1 MRQRPDEQ
9 YADWVERV
17 RTFELAEALKEIRNG
32 ADINLVMEA
41 MSARIMKKL
50 LHPLLIAIRESNK
63 KEFDIDANRKTYS
76 EAMGHRKPIADHV
89 VDEEKIPKNI
99 DKDW

>member
-17 RTFELAEALKEIRNG
+17 RTFELTEALKEIKNG

-41 MSARIMKKL
+41 MSSRIMKKV
-50 LHPLLIAIRESNK
+50 LHPLLIAIREGSR
-63 KEFDIDANRKTYS
+63 KEFDAAENRKTYS

-89 VDEEKIPKNI
+89 VDEEKMPKNI
-99 DKDW
+99 DEDW

>member
-17 RTFELAEALKEIRNG
+17 QTFELAEALKEIKNG

-41 MSARIMKKL
+41 MSTRIMKKL
-50 LHPLLIAIRESNK
+50 LHPLLIEIRSGSK
-63 KEFDIDANRKTYS
+63 KEFDAVENRKTYL
-76 EAMGHRKPIADHV
+76 EAMEHRKLIADHV
-89 VDEEKIPKNI
+89 VDEGKILKNI
-99 DKDW
+99 DKD